1 MRVDRSRK
9 PPTRVFYPLRH
20 GVLVTDQRF
29 QASGRSYPIGELTDA
44 TWCVGSMQAGR
55 RLLLRMV
62 AVEALIVVAIVV
74 TVPTLIAVAAVIGYL
89 LCATALMWFGGWR
102 WPTPLEL
109 WANHRGEPALL
120 FLSTNH
126 TEFNQVSRA
135 LLRAIELSEHRS
147 IR

>member
-1 MRVDRSRK
+1 MSVHPLRN

-20 GVLVTDQRF
+20 GVLVTDQRL
-29 QASGRSYPIGELTDA
+29 QASGHSYPIRELTEV
-44 TWCVGSMQAGR
+44 TRSIGSMQVGR

-62 AVEALIVVAIVV
+62 AVEAPIVVAIIVA
-74 TVPTLIAVAAVIGYL
+74 VPTWVALAAAIGYL
-89 LCATALMWFGGWR
+89 LFAIVLMWFGGWR

-109 WANHRGEPALL
+109 WATYRGVPTLL

-135 LLRAIELSEHRS
+135 LLRAMELSVSRS